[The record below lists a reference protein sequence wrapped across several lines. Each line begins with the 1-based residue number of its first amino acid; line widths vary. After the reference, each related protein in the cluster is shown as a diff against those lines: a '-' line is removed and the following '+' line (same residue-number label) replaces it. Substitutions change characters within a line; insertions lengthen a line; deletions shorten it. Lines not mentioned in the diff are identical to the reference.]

1 MIDEI
6 QKILFDKLE
15 EMAEIDFY
23 DCANG
28 EYPQICEAMNNIA
41 NTLIQIEEGQ
51 K

>member
-1 MIDEI
+1 MIACFNVTRC
-6 QKILFDKLE
+6 K
-15 EMAEIDFY
+15 AEIDFY

-41 NTLIQIEEGQ
+41 NTLIQIEEVQ

>member
-1 MIDEI
+1 MINEI

-15 EMAEIDFY
+15 EMAEIYFY

-41 NTLIQIEEGQ
+41 NTLIQIEKER